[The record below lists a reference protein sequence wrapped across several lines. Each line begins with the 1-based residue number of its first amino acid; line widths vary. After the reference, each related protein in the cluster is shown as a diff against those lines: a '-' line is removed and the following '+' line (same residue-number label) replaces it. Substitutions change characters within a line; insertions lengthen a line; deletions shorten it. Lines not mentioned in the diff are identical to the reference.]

1 LETDIQITTKLVAK
15 DLLLEADDRIFH
27 SLEQLQ
33 SWLSEQIAHM
43 MELEFERLLSTLYRI
58 DVDEQRAKLAI
69 AGDHPSWE
77 LAGLIIERELKKG
90 GDAEA
95 LPQFRVGGKEYPVR
109 CLLAFFDSRS
119 PVCFKFI

>member
-1 LETDIQITTKLVAK
+1 LPQGFLIQRIFVNWDSSLILCSLETDIQITTKLVAK

-77 LAGLIIERELKKG
+77 LAGLIIERELKKV
-90 GDAEA
+90 ETRKRYRN
-95 LPQFRVGGKEYPVR
+95 FE
-109 CLLAFFDSRS
+109 
-119 PVCFKFI
+119 